1 VLAGPSGTDI
11 DISHRRDK
19 SPGGEVLLIEGRV
32 FLPGL
37 FLFIG
42 EIYLFL
48 RVGIRY
54 KKLFVYPVPIK
65 LKWEW
70 IE

>member
-37 FLFIG
+37 FLFY
-42 EIYLFL
+42 YLYWYL
-48 RVGIRY
+48 VIVN
-54 KKLFVYPVPIK
+54 KITK
-65 LKWEW
+65 
-70 IE
+70 